1 MHPDLQLRQLNTVS
15 EEKKHRVSSLQ
26 SQTLLLATPFPPR
39 DKEFNW
45 KRQQMAEGVPFPE
58 ARTQRQGPRSHS
70 QKLRPAFRKRKCHAP
85 VALGADTEQAR
96 SFLETAGLAGRRSL
110 TWKGCTHQRSGTE
123 GEKTRLPRGQ
133 VEAQTRSGFL

>member
-1 MHPDLQLRQLNTVS
+1 
-15 EEKKHRVSSLQ
+15 
-26 SQTLLLATPFPPR
+26 
-39 DKEFNW
+39 
-45 KRQQMAEGVPFPE
+45 MAKGVPFPE
-58 ARTQRQGPRSHS
+58 ARTQLHGPRSHS
-70 QKLRPAFRKRKCHAP
+70 QKLRPTFRKRKCHAP